1 MGTLYYLQQMPC
13 NGTRN
18 PCLYRNKQLSW
29 IASIT
34 IGFAFQTETVLLPIK
49 SSQKT
54 NVTRNW
60 IPTERKSAE
69 FRENCFPRKPEA
81 KNCHIRNKM
90 YAQSAQPGP
99 CSIGASG
106 LHFPDF
112 PQKWRVLAVVWRD
125 SAASAAVV
133 AGLLLPALPP
143 NCCALA
149 VDWRNFAAGA
159 VARLA
164 RFVCPGCGCGIAA
177 GQRGRAVV
185 AFAPRLLA
193 LVHFW
198 HLLLRAGWA
207 CASGRAFPAGPPS
220 PQSA

>member
-1 MGTLYYLQQMPC
+1 MGTLHHLIQMPWG
-13 NGTRN
+13 GTRN

-29 IASIT
+29 IAGIT
-34 IGFAFQTETVLLPIK
+34 IGRALQAENMMLPIK

-54 NVTRNW
+54 NVARNC
-60 IPTERKSAE
+60 IPTEPKNAE
-69 FRENCFPRKPEA
+69 FRENCVPRNHEA
-81 KNCHIRNKM
+81 KNCRIRNKM

-106 LHFPDF
+106 FHFPEF
-112 PQKWRVLAVVWRD
+112 PQNWRVLAVVWRD
-125 SAASAAVV
+125 SVASTAVA
-133 AGLLLPALPP
+133 AGLLLPALPL

-149 VDWRNFAAGA
+149 VDWRDFAAWA
-159 VARLA
+159 VERLA
-164 RFVCPGCGCGIAA
+164 RFVYPGCGSGIAA
-177 GQRGRAVV
+177 V
-185 AFAPRLLA
+185 ASALRLLA

-198 HLLLRAGWA
+198 HLLLRAGLA